1 MKACLILV
9 FFILPLL
16 GFAKELT
23 VYSLPM
29 TCSELL
35 PEQEPFIS
43 FFEATARGSVVKDKN
58 FAKRIF
64 RLLSLRERIND
75 TPDKIRDQNPVD
87 MLIRKTLCFYR
98 EQKEPVRSVPFDDEK
113 YVAFMKSMLPELENK
128 VKDAVFETEYL
139 RASKK
144 QYEAK
149 LKQNEAIVD
158 QMRTQ
163 AENEAHEEYDKVST
177 LARKKVSN

>member
-1 MKACLILV
+1 MKACIL
-9 FFILPLL
+9 FIFLL
-16 GFAKELT
+16 FQTFIFAKELT

-43 FFEATARGSVVKDKN
+43 FFEATARGSVVKDKVL
-58 FAKRIF
+58 AKRIF
-64 RLLSLRERIND
+64 RILSLRERIND

-87 MLIRKTLCFYR
+87 LLIRKTLCFYR
-98 EQKEPVRSVPFDDEK
+98 EQKEPVKSVPFDDEK
-113 YVAFMKSMLPELENK
+113 YISFIKSTLPELENK

-149 LKQNEAIVD
+149 LKENESAVE
-158 QMRTQ
+158 QMRRQ
-163 AENEAHEEYDKVST
+163 AEREAEEEYDKATV
-177 LARKKVSN
+177 LAKKKVTH